1 MTVQTA
7 RFQLLDLQL
16 GGRLVEIMRSLYAET
31 GTWEGVSRRLLVDHG
46 KEVSGQTLRL
56 WADKL
61 GIDAVKPATAEREA
75 S

>member
-16 GGRLVEIMRSLYAET
+16 GGRLEETLRSLYAET
-31 GTWEGVSRRLLVDHG
+31 GTWEGVSRRLFADHG

-56 WADKL
+56 WAVQL
-61 GIDAVKPATAEREA
+61 GIEPKRTAAA